1 MTSILQSWTN
11 KLFQVE
17 EAESADPNAGIHG
30 NWTME
35 NAKSFLHQFIQ
46 TRHIRTDYVYSMM
59 GRSFVAEMRFYVNEL
74 RREVVGRET
83 ASNKASASKSCALSI
98 VRQLFHLGVIEAFSG
113 TLKKNKSVD
122 EVAPYEVAVSPELV
136 SQLES
141 CLQAEGL
148 ESVQLQSDLEEP
160 LSLLPAQEKVP
171 APPSLSP
178 GIVTWSPPTPNWN
191 PWQGCNID
199 EGPLATASMD
209 DICSNLSNDLSE
221 RSKTCPELM
230 GRKKERDSLPIAAS
244 RAQILECIN
253 NSSVVLVRGNTGCG
267 KTTQVCQYILDD
279 WVAAGQGA
287 HCNIICTQVQFKKP
301 PCKILIV
308 SFPSREEFLLSLWLS
323 VLLLSAVSNWDSP
336 LDTVSGLS
344 PSYLVHMEQPCFA
357 LLEFSC
363 ASWKGA
369 SGASV
374 MSSLMR
380 SMSEM
385 STATSCWSC

>member
-11 KLFQVE
+11 KHFQVE

-46 TRHIRTDYVYSMM
+46 TRHIRTDYVFSMM

-148 ESVQLQSDLEEP
+148 ECVQLQSDLEEP

-230 GRKKERDSLPIAAS
+230 GRKKERDSLPIAGS

-287 HCNIICTQVQFKKP
+287 HCNIICTQVQFKKT
-301 PCKILIV
+301 PCK
-308 SFPSREEFLLSLWLS
+308 
-323 VLLLSAVSNWDSP
+323 
-336 LDTVSGLS
+336 
-344 PSYLVHMEQPCFA
+344 
-357 LLEFSC
+357 
-363 ASWKGA
+363 
-369 SGASV
+369 
-374 MSSLMR
+374 
-380 SMSEM
+380 
-385 STATSCWSC
+385 